1 MISPGL
7 ILMLVASAPLAR
19 QAAAGGTQVLL
30 VTGLSGEPRFA
41 AAFHAAAAAIYDA
54 AKSRWV
60 RSDSSV
66 IYLAE
71 DPAQDPA
78 RIRARATRDCVASA
92 IASMGA
98 RSAPGD
104 VVLIV
109 LIGHGSGQG
118 TDSRLNL
125 PGPDATAA
133 DFATWLAPLSGRIVV
148 LVNASSGSGDF
159 VAALSAKDRV
169 VVTATKSAMERNETT
184 FGEYFAKALV
194 SELADADRD
203 GRVTL
208 LEAFDFTRREVARG
222 YEAKNLLAT
231 EHALLDDDGDGKG
244 SAAPGAAPGDGAL
257 ARTVA
262 FGTAPLP
269 TDPRVAT
276 LVAERRALEGQ
287 VDALRRRKATMDS
300 TAYQRELERLLLEIA
315 TRSAAIRAATG
326 QKP

>member
-1 MISPGL
+1 MIVPGL
-7 ILMLVASAPLAR
+7 VLLLAASAPPSR
-19 QAAAGGTQVLL
+19 QSVEGSTHVLL

-41 AAFHAAAAAIYDA
+41 AAFHAEAASIYDA
-54 AKSRWV
+54 AKARWI
-60 RSDSSV
+60 RSDSSL

-78 RIRARATRDCVASA
+78 RIKARATRDAVAWA
-92 IASMGA
+92 IATLGG

-104 VVLIV
+104 VLLIV

-118 TDSRLNL
+118 ADSRLSL

-159 VAALSAKDRV
+159 VPVLSAKDRV

-184 FGEYFAKALV
+184 FGEHFAKALV
-194 SELADADRD
+194 SEAADADRD

-208 LEAFDFTRREVARG
+208 LEAFDFTRREVAKS
-222 YEAKNLLAT
+222 YEARNLLAT
-231 EHALLDDDGDGKG
+231 EHPLLDDDGDGKG

-262 FGTAPLP
+262 FGTAPLS
-269 TDPRVAT
+269 TDPRIAA

-300 TAYQRELERLLLEIA
+300 TAYERELERLLLEIA

-326 QKP
+326 PKP

>member
-1 MISPGL
+1 MIAPGL
-7 ILMLVASAPLAR
+7 ALLLALSPAPR
-19 QAAAGGTQVLL
+19 QAVEGSTHVML

-41 AAFHAAAAAIYDA
+41 AAFHAAAASLYDA
-54 AKSRWV
+54 AKARWV
-60 RSDSSV
+60 RSDSNLV
-66 IYLAE
+66 YLAE

-78 RIRARATRDCVASA
+78 RIKARATRDGIAAA
-92 IASMGA
+92 IAALGA

-118 TDSRLNL
+118 ADSRLNL

-133 DFATWLAPLSGRIVV
+133 DFSTWLGPLSGRTVV

-159 VAALSAKDRV
+159 VPTLSGKGRV
-169 VVTATKSAMERNETT
+169 VVTATKSAMERNEIT
-184 FGEYFAKALV
+184 FGDHFARALV
-194 SELADADRD
+194 SEAADADRN
-203 GRVTL
+203 GRVTVF
-208 LEAFDFTRREVARG
+208 EAFEFARREVAKG
-222 YEAKNLLAT
+222 YESKNLLAT

-244 SAAPGAAPGDGAL
+244 TAGDGAL

-269 TDPRVAT
+269 TDPRVAA

-287 VDALRRRKATMDS
+287 VDALRRRKGAMDS
-300 TAYQRELERLLLEIA
+300 TAYERELERLLVEIA